1 MSTRIFPSSEN
12 SIFSLILKYTN
23 PNSIAMSKIVA
34 NLVNEQ
40 IGVLPEIVDL
50 TQVIGSHTGP
60 GLIALF
66 FIGKDGK

>member
-1 MSTRIFPSSEN
+1 MIELIAKSKEQERKAIFLDTASA
-12 SIFSLILKYTN
+12 LKMN
-23 PNSIAMSKIVA
+23 AEMVEK
-34 NLVNEQ
+34 E
-40 IGVLPEIVDL
+40 IGVKPEIVDL